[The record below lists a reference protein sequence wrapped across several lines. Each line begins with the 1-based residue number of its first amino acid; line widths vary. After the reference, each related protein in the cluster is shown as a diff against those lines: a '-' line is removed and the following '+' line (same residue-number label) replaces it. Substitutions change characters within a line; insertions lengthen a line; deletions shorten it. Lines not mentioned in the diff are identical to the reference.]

1 MLEMKDYGPLV
12 QQEILVEEQI
22 ETALE
27 FLQLA
32 EKELNAGDIRQGSGK
47 LWGAA
52 AHAPI
57 AKTKQ
62 LGWAHGSHRELTSA
76 VNNYAARIND
86 PSHRWL
92 FGLAEKFH
100 RNFYNNTMPQFEID
114 SDRHGVALFLRRMV
128 DLTRTAGG

>member
-1 MLEMKDYGPLV
+1 MKDYGPLV

-62 LGWAHGSHRELTSA
+62 LGWAHGSDRELTSA

-114 SDRHGVALFLRRMV
+114 SDRHGVALFLRRIV

>member
-32 EKELNAGDIRQGSGK
+32 EKELNAGDIRQGSEK

-52 AHAPI
+52 VH
-57 AKTKQ
+57 
-62 LGWAHGSHRELTSA
+62 
-76 VNNYAARIND
+76 V
-86 PSHRWL
+86 
-92 FGLAEKFH
+92 
-100 RNFYNNTMPQFEID
+100 
-114 SDRHGVALFLRRMV
+114 RRMV

>member
-1 MLEMKDYGPLV
+1 MKDYGPLV
-12 QQEILVEEQI
+12 QEEILVEEQI

-114 SDRHGVALFLRRMV
+114 SDRHGVALFLRRIV